1 MSIFDAAVEVA
12 AFLEDKQIPY
22 AVLGGLALQHWGD
35 PRTTQDVDIV
45 VMVSSEKEEEFLKT
59 MLRRFRPRMAN
70 ALPFAKR
77 HRILLISTADGI
89 PVDLSLGIPGYEE
102 EAMRRVSKVSFTGLS
117 PIRVVSAEDLII
129 HKCVAGRARDAEDI
143 ERILIRQKVKLDLRY
158 VRRWLRAFAP
168 IVEGHNVRGLFENAV
183 KKARGLLRRE
193 SRR

>member
-45 VMVSSEKEEEFLKT
+45 VMVSSEKEEKFLKT
-59 MLRRFRPRMAN
+59 MLRRFRPRMAD
-70 ALPFAKR
+70 ALSFAKR

-102 EAMRRVSKVSFTGLS
+102 QAMRRVSKVSFTGLS

-129 HKCVAGRARDAEDI
+129 HKCVAGRARDTEDI

-158 VRRWLRAFAP
+158 VRRWLQAFAP
-168 IVEGHNVRGLFENAV
+168 IVEAHDVRGLFENAV